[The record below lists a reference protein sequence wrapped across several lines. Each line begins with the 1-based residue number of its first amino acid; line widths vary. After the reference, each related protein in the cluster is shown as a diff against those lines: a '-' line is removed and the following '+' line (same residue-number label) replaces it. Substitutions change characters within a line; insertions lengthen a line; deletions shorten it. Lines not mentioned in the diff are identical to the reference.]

1 MPVPGDN
8 RSVNYQWQMPAVGG
22 DIGSW
27 GGILNTVFGEDGA
40 TGATK
45 GIDQV
50 IWEIQGALDLIEAA
64 IALLDAAV
72 EVLEEEVAPSFYARS
87 VLGSVANVPHNSFFT
102 LVFDTSDFDEG
113 GVKDGGDMTVPTG
126 GAGAWQIRAV
136 IAAPAWG
143 GSGGDGDNARSWQ
156 LTILRNSAVI
166 AEARSIYANDGYDS
180 NSGDVSVM
188 ATVIA
193 EVTDAQIAAGV
204 TFSVRVR
211 QYCPDS
217 TITVGI
223 QAVNYQTYFEAT
235 RVAPKEVVAP

>member
-8 RSVNYQWQMPAVGG
+8 RSVNYLWQMPAVGG

-27 GGILNTVFGEDGA
+27 GGILNTVFGEDGV

-50 IWEIQGALDLIEAA
+50 IWEIQQALDLIETA
-64 IALLDAAV
+64 ISLLDAAV
-72 EVLEEEVAPSFYARS
+72 TVLETEVAPSFYARS
-87 VLGSVANVPHNSFFT
+87 VLGSVANVPHNT
-102 LVFDTSDFDEG
+102 NYALAFDTEDFDEG
-113 GVKDGGDMTVPTG
+113 GVISGNAMVVPTG

-136 IAAPAWG
+136 IAASAW
-143 GSGGDGDNARSWQ
+143 SGQSDDARSWQ
-156 LTILRNSAVI
+156 VQILRNNAVI

-204 TFSVRVR
+204 SFTVQVR

-217 TITVGI
+217 PITDDI
-223 QAVNYQTYFEAT
+223 QAADYQTYFEAT
-235 RVAPKEVVAP
+235 RIAPKEVVA